1 LAAALDLAD
10 RQNLELAAA
19 RLQRSVALA
28 GIRTARQIP
37 NPAVSAQA
45 ARDTPHESLTVG
57 IPLEI
62 GGQRGRRVDVA
73 NAEVAVTEAAIE
85 AVSRQIRRRVREAY
99 FNVALA
105 RGLTAQRE
113 SALELA
119 SRLRDIAQARLDSGD
134 VPQLEVFQAELE
146 VARAQT
152 QIEVA
157 RAQELAAANELSVL
171 LNEPAGTMWDLGNA
185 MEMLPPA
192 VALPDLIQRAS
203 ASNAQLQTLLR
214 ELTAEQARHSL
225 LRAERIP
232 NLGLEA
238 GVDFNASP
246 DFRRGGRAA
255 VFMDVPIFTR
265 NQGELAQS
273 EAQQRVLEASVAAT
287 RSAVAGSVG
296 TAYYEY
302 SARQREVT
310 LQRDTLLPAVQRIE
324 GLAEE
329 SYREGRESIL
339 FVLGAQRDVQ
349 QIQLDYLQ
357 SLSSLQAAF
366 AALEEIV
373 GSPLE

>member
-1 LAAALDLAD
+1 MALDLAE
-10 RQNLELAAA
+10 RQNLELVAV

-37 NPAVSAQA
+37 NPAVAAQA

-73 NAEVAVTEAAIE
+73 NAEVSVTEAAIE
-85 AVSRQIRRRVREAY
+85 AVSRQIRRRVREAF

-105 RGLTAQRE
+105 HGLTLQRGN
-113 SALELA
+113 ALELA
-119 SRLRDIAQARLDSGD
+119 TRLRDIAQARLDSGD

-157 RAQELAAANELSVL
+157 RAQELAASNELSVL

-192 VALPDLIQRAS
+192 IALPDLIQRAS

-225 LRAERIP
+225 LRAERVP
-232 NLGLEA
+232 DLGLEA
-238 GVDFNASP
+238 GVDFNSSP
-246 DFRRGGRAA
+246 DFRRGARAA
-255 VFMDVPIFTR
+255 VSIDVPIFTR

-273 EAQQRVLEASVAAT
+273 EAQQLVLEASVTAT
-287 RSAVAGSVG
+287 RSAVAGGVG
-296 TAYYEY
+296 TAFYEY

-324 GLAEE
+324 SLAEE

-349 QIQLDYLQ
+349 QIQIDYLR

-373 GSPLE
+373 GAPLE